1 MGSVK
6 KATSEGLQ
14 TYISSNGTGYVRKPD
29 YSNVSTVTKT
39 GTGAI
44 NETYTATDD
53 CWIAAFI
60 DITSGSTSNGCNV
73 VIRSNDGIAISGDSV
88 EGYGADATTG
98 LVYVPKG
105 QTIKITWSGYNSSTS
120 GMSKFYRIWGCK

>member
-6 KATSEGLQ
+6 RATSDGLQ
-14 TYISSNGTGYVRKPD
+14 TYISTNGTGYVRKPD

-39 GTGAI
+39 GTGTV

-60 DITSGSTSNGCNV
+60 DIVNGSTITGCSV
-73 VIRSNDGIAISGDSV
+73 VIRSNDDIAISGDSV
-88 EGYGADATTG
+88 NGYGADATTG

-105 QTIKITWSGYNSSTS
+105 QTIKITWSGDDASTS
-120 GMSKFYRIWGCK
+120 GMTKFYRIWGCK

>member
-6 KATSEGLQ
+6 RATSDGLQ
-14 TYISSNGTGYVRKPD
+14 TYISTNGTGYVRKPD

-39 GTGAI
+39 GTGTV

-60 DITSGSTSNGCNV
+60 DIVNGST
-73 VIRSNDGIAISGDSV
+73 IT
-88 EGYGADATTG
+88 GYSADATTG

-105 QTIKITWSGYNSSTS
+105 QTIKITWSGYDASTS
-120 GMSKFYRIWGCK
+120 GMTKFYRIWGCK